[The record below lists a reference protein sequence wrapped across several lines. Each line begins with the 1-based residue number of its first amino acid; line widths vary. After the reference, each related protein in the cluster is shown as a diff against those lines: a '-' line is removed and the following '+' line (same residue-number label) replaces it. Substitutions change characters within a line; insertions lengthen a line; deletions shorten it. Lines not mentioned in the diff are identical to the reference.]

1 MLRWHLQEGRS
12 AIPKSV
18 TPHRIEENLD
28 VFDFEL
34 SDAELT
40 AVDAL
45 DQAVRRGPEPAS
57 LTLQAAGFKI
67 PEA

>member
-18 TPHRIEENLD
+18 TPHRIEENFE

-34 SDAELT
+34 TDAELS

-57 LTLQAAGFKI
+57 LTLESAGFKI

>member
-1 MLRWHLQEGRS
+1 MTGVQTCALPIS
-12 AIPKSV
+12 
-18 TPHRIEENLD
+18 PHRIEENFD

-34 SDAELT
+34 TETELS

-45 DQAVRRGPEPAS
+45 DRGVRGGPEPAS
-57 LTLQAAGFKI
+57 LTLDNAGFEI